1 MQHGIISE
9 SFEELI
15 NQMNEFEKSN
25 QVFASQV
32 YPVNT
37 DKLRWYGIIFYKSTK
52 VVPTPTSASNRPI
65 PAEKSRNILSKPI
78 SKAQIDFLE
87 KNKNSLIEQGFKVD
101 VKSSKEAWEVISEFK
116 KKNNLNGSEI

>member
-15 NQMNEFEKSN
+15 KKMNEFEKSN

-52 VVPTPTSASNRPI
+52 VVPTPLSASNSPL
-65 PAEKSRNILSKPI
+65 PAKKSSNILSKPI
-78 SKAQIDFLE
+78 TEGQKKFLE
-87 KNKNSLIEQGFKVD
+87 INRESLIEQGFKVD
-101 VKSSKEAWEVISEFK
+101 VKSSKEAWKVISEFK